1 MCWMGGD
8 DEEKGRS
15 AMHEV
20 TGTGPGLY
28 FRRVGC
34 F

>member
-8 DEEKGRS
+8 DEKGRS